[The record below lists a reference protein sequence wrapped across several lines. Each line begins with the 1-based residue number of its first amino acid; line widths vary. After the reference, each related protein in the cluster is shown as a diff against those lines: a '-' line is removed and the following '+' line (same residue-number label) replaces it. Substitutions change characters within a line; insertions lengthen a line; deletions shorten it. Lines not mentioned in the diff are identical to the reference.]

1 MMRRPRSISVSIGT
15 TGTALLLGLASCTIG
30 PKFHRPEPQMPP
42 EFASKR
48 DKAMIHAEQIS
59 ATWWKQ
65 LHDDTLNRLV
75 SRATSA
81 NRELAVAEARLR
93 EARTLWREAQFDLAP
108 VGHASAFYENTEASA
123 AAIPSGSLR
132 PRSLELYHAGFD
144 ATWELDFFGRTRRSI
159 EAAEATV
166 AAVSADRDDLIITL
180 TAEVVRNY
188 LELRGTQAQLEVA
201 RSNAAN
207 QEDSVRVAKVSLDG
221 GRGTQLDVAQATA
234 QWNATLAK
242 IPAFEEQIAQIIHRI
257 AVLCGQNP
265 SELRA
270 SLHSVKPQP
279 ALPGSV
285 TLVKPVDLLRQRPD
299 IRAAEKSLAAATAR
313 VGVAV
318 ADLFPRVTFNGS
330 IGIEASTI
338 GGKGSR
344 ASSFGPHLTWAAF
357 DLGRVRQ
364 QITAAGARADAELA
378 RYEQTVL
385 NALEEAENALTSY
398 DREQARLHFLEASAR
413 SADEAARLARQRY
426 KDGVTDFLSELVAER
441 VALDAQN
448 EVVVS
453 RTRAATAWVRV
464 CKAMGGGWS
473 GQ

>member
-1 MMRRPRSISVSIGT
+1 MMRRFRSISVSLRM
-15 TGTALLLGLASCTIG
+15 TGTALLLGLAGCTVG
-30 PKFHRPEPQMPP
+30 PKFHHPEPEMPQ

-48 DKAMIHAEQIS
+48 DQDMVHAERIS

-81 NRELAVAEARLR
+81 NRELTVAEARLR
-93 EARTLWREAQFDLAP
+93 EARALWREAQLDLAP
-108 VGHASAFYENTEASA
+108 VARANAFYENTESSA
-123 AAIPSGSLR
+123 AAIPAGSLR
-132 PRSLELYHAGFD
+132 PRSLELYHAGMD

-166 AAVSADRDDLIITL
+166 AAVTADRDDLIITL
-180 TAEVVRNY
+180 TAEVVLNY
-188 LELRGTQAQLEVA
+188 LDLRGTQAQLDVA
-201 RSNAAN
+201 RSNADN
-207 QEDSVRVAKVSLDG
+207 QEDTVRVAKVSLDG

-242 IPAFEEQIAQIIHRI
+242 IPAFEEHIARNIHRI

-265 SELRA
+265 SDLRA
-270 SLHSVKPQP
+270 TLQAAKPQP
-279 ALPGSV
+279 GLPGSV
-285 TLVKPVDLLRQRPD
+285 TLVKPASLLRQRPD
-299 IRAAEKSLAAATAR
+299 IRAAEQALAAATAR

-318 ADLFPRVTFNGS
+318 AELFPRVTFNGT
-330 IGIEASTI
+330 IGIEAATI

-364 QITAAGARADAELA
+364 QVSAAGARADAELA

-385 NALEEAENALTSY
+385 NAFEEAENALTSY
-398 DREQARLHFLEASAR
+398 DRERARLHFLEASAQ
-413 SADEAARLARQRY
+413 SADEAAKLARQRY

-441 VALDAQN
+441 VALDAQD

-464 CKAMGGGWS
+464 CKAMGGGWN